1 MSSSKTPNLSRP
13 CFARSEDNV
22 STDYMLDPPEY
33 DPPCPNCDEPVAVD
47 KGGNFLCENCGEA
60 PKWEPDY
67 EAMIDERGGYA

>member
-1 MSSSKTPNLSRP
+1 
-13 CFARSEDNV
+13 
-22 STDYMLDPPEY
+22 MLDPPEY

-47 KGGNFLCENCGEA
+47 KGGNFLGENCGEA